1 MNRMK
6 RLAILI
12 LTAGSLAIG
21 SASAANAQG
30 FLGGIIDDLIPGL
43 GTTLDQINDANGN
56 VFDHAVAGIVGTVMP
71 GATEAIELYYIYN
84 RGGVPGLVEH
94 ELGVDGYD
102 NSAPQPD
109 DDADEDGE

>member
-12 LTAGSLAIG
+12 ATAGSLAIG
-21 SASAANAQG
+21 SVSAASAQG
-30 FLGGIIDDLIPGL
+30 FFGGIIDGVVPGL
-43 GTTLDQINDANGN
+43 GTMLDQINDANGN
-56 VFDHAVAGIVGTVMP
+56 VVDHAVAGIAGTVIP

-84 RGGVPGLVEH
+84 RDGVPGLVEH

-102 NSAPQPD
+102 NSTPQPD
-109 DDADEDGE
+109 DDEDDE